1 MKVFQ
6 HRVWT
11 FSFSHFFILSLKFDV
26 VKVEFFHS
34 SFEPFSLKKRKSRE
48 IIWKRAGIL
57 HIFANEKFKSSF
69 EREPERETKQK

>member
-1 MKVFQ
+1 MKVFPTS
-6 HRVWT
+6 RMD
-11 FSFSHFFILSLKFDV
+11 FFILSFFILSLKFDV